1 MKKSKAKSVVSGSA
15 SDEKNLVSKHAQRQ
29 AERQQKKLQKQE
41 QKQKKQL
48 AREKKQLIKKQDEVR
63 LHRSFKRSYY
73 EDYQRKTELPSLTS
87 QASAAFKMFFKFWKI
102 FLPLLLIFV
111 GLYIFL
117 IGAMSENTLADVK
130 ANVEQTNKD
139 VADGKIGT
147 VGKAGLTLLG
157 IISTG
162 GLTTMNDAQ
171 VVIAVLLFTI
181 IWLVT
186 IYLARHLLA
195 GHQEIKMRDGFYSAL
210 SPLVSTLVVG
220 LIIFLEAV
228 PIMLTIIVFQVALT
242 TEFLSTP
249 FYALLFFMFAALM
262 ITLSLY
268 LLSSSFFA
276 IIVVSAPGLYPLT
289 AVRMAKNLIM
299 GRRLRFLIR
308 VFYLVII
315 VALLYLL
322 LLMPAII
329 LDGALKSQFTWFAE
343 SKIPF
348 VAIIQLTITVF
359 IFIYLS
365 IYFYLFYRAL
375 LDYNDDLNWSSK
387 YE

>member
-1 MKKSKAKSVVSGSA
+1 MKKSKTKSVASESD

-41 QKQKKQL
+41 QKQKRQL

-63 LHRSFKRSYY
+63 LHRSFKRSYH

-117 IGAMSENTLADVK
+117 IGAMSENTLADVR

-171 VVIAVLLFTI
+171 IVIAVLLFTI

-220 LIIFLEAV
+220 LIIFLEAI

-262 ITLSLY
+262 ITLGLY

-329 LDGALKSQFTWFAE
+329 LDGILKAQFAWLAD

-375 LDYNDDLNWSSK
+375 LDYNDDAKL
-387 YE
+387 EL

>member
-1 MKKSKAKSVVSGSA
+1 MKKSKTKSVVSESA
-15 SDEKNLVSKHAQRQ
+15 SDEKNLVSKQAQRQ

-41 QKQKKQL
+41 QKQKRQL

-87 QASAAFKMFFKFWKI
+87 QANAAFKMFFKFWKI

-329 LDGALKSQFTWFAE
+329 LDGILKAQFAWLAD

-375 LDYNDDLNWSSK
+375 LDYNDDAKL
-387 YE
+387 EL

>member
-1 MKKSKAKSVVSGSA
+1 MKKSKAKSVASESD

-29 AERQQKKLQKQE
+29 AERQQKKFQKQE

-48 AREKKQLIKKQDEVR
+48 AHEKKQLIKKQDEVR
-63 LHRSFKRSYY
+63 LHHSFKRSYY

-171 VVIAVLLFTI
+171 IVIAVLLFTI

-289 AVRMAKNLIM
+289 AIRMAKNLIM

-329 LDGALKSQFTWFAE
+329 LDGALKTQFAWLAE

-375 LDYNDDLNWSSK
+375 LDYNDDAKL
-387 YE
+387 EL

>member
-1 MKKSKAKSVVSGSA
+1 MKKSKAKSAASESA
-15 SDEKNLVSKHAQRQ
+15 SDEKNLVSKHVQRQ

-220 LIIFLEAV
+220 LIIFLEAI

-299 GRRLRFLIR
+299 GRRLRFLTR

-329 LDGALKSQFTWFAE
+329 LDGVLKAQFAWLAE

-375 LDYNDDLNWSSK
+375 LDYNDDAKL
-387 YE
+387 EL

>member
-1 MKKSKAKSVVSGSA
+1 MKKSKTKSVASESD
-15 SDEKNLVSKHAQRQ
+15 SDEKNLVSKQAQRQ

-171 VVIAVLLFTI
+171 IVIAVLLFTI

-249 FYALLFFMFAALM
+249 FYALLFFMFAVLM

-329 LDGALKSQFTWFAE
+329 LDGVLKAQFAWLADN
-343 SKIPF
+343 KIPF

-375 LDYNDDLNWSSK
+375 LDYNDDAKL
-387 YE
+387 EL

>member
-1 MKKSKAKSVVSGSA
+1 MKKSKTKSVVSESA
-15 SDEKNLVSKHAQRQ
+15 SDEKNLVSKQAQRQ

-41 QKQKKQL
+41 QKQKRQL

-63 LHRSFKRSYY
+63 LHRSFKRSYH

-171 VVIAVLLFTI
+171 IVIAVLLFTI

-329 LDGALKSQFTWFAE
+329 LDGVLKAQFAWLAE

-375 LDYNDDLNWSSK
+375 LDYNDDTKL
-387 YE
+387 EL

>member
-1 MKKSKAKSVVSGSA
+1 MKKSKAKSVASEPV
-15 SDEKNLVSKHAQRQ
+15 SDEKNLVSKHVQRQ

-171 VVIAVLLFTI
+171 IVIAVLLFAI

-329 LDGALKSQFTWFAE
+329 LDGALKSQFAWLAE

-348 VAIIQLTITVF
+348 VAIIQLIITVF

-375 LDYNDDLNWSSK
+375 LDYNDDAKL
-387 YE
+387 EL

>member
-1 MKKSKAKSVVSGSA
+1 MKKSKAKSVASEPVS
-15 SDEKNLVSKHAQRQ
+15 DKKNLVSKHVQRQ

-63 LHRSFKRSYY
+63 LHRSFKRSYH

-171 VVIAVLLFTI
+171 IVIAVLLFTI

-220 LIIFLEAV
+220 LIIFLESV

-329 LDGALKSQFTWFAE
+329 LDGVLKAQFAWLAE

-375 LDYNDDLNWSSK
+375 LDYNDDAKL
-387 YE
+387 EL

>member
-1 MKKSKAKSVVSGSA
+1 MKKSKTKSVVSESA
-15 SDEKNLVSKHAQRQ
+15 SDEKNLVSKQAQHQ
-29 AERQQKKLQKQE
+29 AEKQQKKLQKQE

-48 AREKKQLIKKQDEVR
+48 AREKKQLVKKQDEVR

-111 GLYIFL
+111 GIYIFL
-117 IGAMSENTLADVK
+117 IGAMSENTLADVR

-171 VVIAVLLFTI
+171 VVIAVLLFAI

-210 SPLVSTLVVG
+210 SPLVSTLMVG

-329 LDGALKSQFTWFAE
+329 LDGVLKAQFAWLAE

-375 LDYNDDLNWSSK
+375 LDYNDDAKL
-387 YE
+387 EL

>member
-1 MKKSKAKSVVSGSA
+1 MKKSKAKSAASESA
-15 SDEKNLVSKHAQRQ
+15 SDEKNLVSKHVQRQ

-195 GHQEIKMRDGFYSAL
+195 GYQEIKMRDGFYSAL

-220 LIIFLEAV
+220 LIIFLEAI

-329 LDGALKSQFTWFAE
+329 LDGVLKAQFAWLAE

-375 LDYNDDLNWSSK
+375 LDYNDDAKL
-387 YE
+387 EL

>member
-1 MKKSKAKSVVSGSA
+1 MKKSKAKSAASESA
-15 SDEKNLVSKHAQRQ
+15 SDEKNLVSKHVQRQ

-157 IISTG
+157 VISTG

-171 VVIAVLLFTI
+171 IVIAVLLFTI

-210 SPLVSTLVVG
+210 SPLISTLVVG

-329 LDGALKSQFTWFAE
+329 LDGALKSQFAWLTD

-375 LDYNDDLNWSSK
+375 LDYNDDAKL
-387 YE
+387 EL

>member
-1 MKKSKAKSVVSGSA
+1 MKKSKTKSVASEPA
-15 SDEKNLVSKHAQRQ
+15 SDEKNLVSKQAQRQ

-171 VVIAVLLFTI
+171 IVIAVLLFAI

-210 SPLVSTLVVG
+210 SPLISTLVVG

-329 LDGALKSQFTWFAE
+329 LDGALKAQFSWLTE

-375 LDYNDDLNWSSK
+375 LDYNDDAKL
-387 YE
+387 EL

>member
-1 MKKSKAKSVVSGSA
+1 MKS
-15 SDEKNLVSKHAQRQ
+15 
-29 AERQQKKLQKQE
+29 QKKLQKQE

-329 LDGALKSQFTWFAE
+329 LDGILKAQFAWLAD

-365 IYFYLFYRAL
+365 TYFYLFYRAL
-375 LDYNDDLNWSSK
+375 LDYNDDAKL
-387 YE
+387 EL

>member
-1 MKKSKAKSVVSGSA
+1 MKKSKTKSVASESA

-41 QKQKKQL
+41 QEQKRQL
-48 AREKKQLIKKQDEVR
+48 AREKKHLIKKQDEVR
-63 LHRSFKRSYY
+63 LHRSFKRSYQ

-111 GLYIFL
+111 GIYIFL
-117 IGAMSENTLADVK
+117 IGAMSENTLADVR

-171 VVIAVLLFTI
+171 VVIAVLLFAI

-329 LDGALKSQFTWFAE
+329 LDGVLKAQFAWLAE

-375 LDYNDDLNWSSK
+375 LDYNDDAKL
-387 YE
+387 EL

>member
-1 MKKSKAKSVVSGSA
+1 MKKSKTKSVASEPA
-15 SDEKNLVSKHAQRQ
+15 SDEKNLVSKQAQHQ
-29 AERQQKKLQKQE
+29 AEKQQKKLQKQE

-171 VVIAVLLFTI
+171 IVIAVLLFTI
-181 IWLVT
+181 IWLVA

-329 LDGALKSQFTWFAE
+329 LDGALKSQFAWLAE

-375 LDYNDDLNWSSK
+375 LDYNDDAKL
-387 YE
+387 EL

>member
-1 MKKSKAKSVVSGSA
+1 MKKSKIKSVASESV
-15 SDEKNLVSKHAQRQ
+15 SDEKNLVSKQAQRQ
-29 AERQQKKLQKQE
+29 AERQQNKLQKQE

-117 IGAMSENTLADVK
+117 IGAMSENTLADVR

-139 VADGKIGT
+139 IADGKIGT
-147 VGKAGLTLLG
+147 VGKAGLTLVG

-171 VVIAVLLFTI
+171 VVIAVLLFAI

-329 LDGALKSQFTWFAE
+329 LDGALKSQFAWLAE

-375 LDYNDDLNWSSK
+375 LDYNDDAKL
-387 YE
+387 EL

>member
-1 MKKSKAKSVVSGSA
+1 MKKSKTKSVVSESA
-15 SDEKNLVSKHAQRQ
+15 SDEKNPVSKQAQRQ

-41 QKQKKQL
+41 QKQKRQL
-48 AREKKQLIKKQDEVR
+48 AREKKQLVKKQDEVR

-195 GHQEIKMRDGFYSAL
+195 GHQEIKMCDGFYSAL

-220 LIIFLEAV
+220 LIIFLEAI

-329 LDGALKSQFTWFAE
+329 LDGALKSQFAWLAE

-375 LDYNDDLNWSSK
+375 LDYNDDAKL
-387 YE
+387 EL

>member
-1 MKKSKAKSVVSGSA
+1 MKKSKAKSVASEPV

-48 AREKKQLIKKQDEVR
+48 AREKKQLIKKQDEVW

-220 LIIFLEAV
+220 LIIFLEAI

-329 LDGALKSQFTWFAE
+329 LDGILKAQFAWLAD

-375 LDYNDDLNWSSK
+375 LDYNDDAKL
-387 YE
+387 EL

>member
-1 MKKSKAKSVVSGSA
+1 MKKSKTKSVTSEPA
-15 SDEKNLVSKHAQRQ
+15 PDEKNLVSKHAQRQ

-41 QKQKKQL
+41 QKQKRQL
-48 AREKKQLIKKQDEVR
+48 AHEKKQLIKKQDEVR
-63 LHRSFKRSYY
+63 LHRSFKRSYH

-171 VVIAVLLFTI
+171 VVIAVLLFAI

-220 LIIFLEAV
+220 LIIFLEAI

-375 LDYNDDLNWSSK
+375 LDYNDDAKL
-387 YE
+387 EL

>member
-1 MKKSKAKSVVSGSA
+1 MKKSKTKSVASESA

-29 AERQQKKLQKQE
+29 AEKQQKKLQKQE

-171 VVIAVLLFTI
+171 IVIAVLLFTI

-249 FYALLFFMFAALM
+249 FYALLFFMFAVLM

-329 LDGALKSQFTWFAE
+329 LDGALKSQFAWLAE

-375 LDYNDDLNWSSK
+375 LDYNDDTKL
-387 YE
+387 EL

>member
-1 MKKSKAKSVVSGSA
+1 MKKSKTKSVVSESA
-15 SDEKNLVSKHAQRQ
+15 SDEKNLVSKQAQHQ
-29 AERQQKKLQKQE
+29 AEKQQKKLQKQE

-111 GLYIFL
+111 GLYISL

-220 LIIFLEAV
+220 LIIFLEAI

-329 LDGALKSQFTWFAE
+329 LDGVLKAQFAWLAE

-375 LDYNDDLNWSSK
+375 LDYNDDAKL
-387 YE
+387 EL

>member
-1 MKKSKAKSVVSGSA
+1 MKKSKTKSVASESA
-15 SDEKNLVSKHAQRQ
+15 SDEKNLVSKHVQRQ

-41 QKQKKQL
+41 QKQKRQL
-48 AREKKQLIKKQDEVR
+48 AREKKQLVKKQDEVR

-181 IWLVT
+181 IWLVA

-220 LIIFLEAV
+220 LIIFLEAI

-329 LDGALKSQFTWFAE
+329 LDGILKAQFAWLAD

-375 LDYNDDLNWSSK
+375 LDYNDDAKL
-387 YE
+387 EL

>member
-1 MKKSKAKSVVSGSA
+1 MKKSKAKSAASQSA
-15 SDEKNLVSKHAQRQ
+15 SDEKNLVSKHVQRQ

-171 VVIAVLLFTI
+171 IVIAVLLFTI

-220 LIIFLEAV
+220 LIIFLEAI

-329 LDGALKSQFTWFAE
+329 LDGILKAQFAWLAD

-375 LDYNDDLNWSSK
+375 LDYNDDAKL
-387 YE
+387 EL

>member
-1 MKKSKAKSVVSGSA
+1 MKKSKAKSAASESA
-15 SDEKNLVSKHAQRQ
+15 SDEKNLVSKHVQRQ

-171 VVIAVLLFTI
+171 IVIAVLLFTI

-329 LDGALKSQFTWFAE
+329 LDGILKAQFAWLAD

-375 LDYNDDLNWSSK
+375 LDYNDDAKL
-387 YE
+387 EL

>member
-1 MKKSKAKSVVSGSA
+1 MKKSKTKSVVSESA
-15 SDEKNLVSKHAQRQ
+15 SDEKNLVSKQAQHQ
-29 AERQQKKLQKQE
+29 AEKQQKKLQKQE

-220 LIIFLEAV
+220 LIIFLEAI

-329 LDGALKSQFTWFAE
+329 LDGILKAQFAWLAD

-375 LDYNDDLNWSSK
+375 LDYNDDAKL
-387 YE
+387 EL

>member
-1 MKKSKAKSVVSGSA
+1 MKKSKAKSVVSESA
-15 SDEKNLVSKHAQRQ
+15 SDEKNLVSKQAQHQ
-29 AERQQKKLQKQE
+29 AEKQQKKLQKQE

-171 VVIAVLLFTI
+171 IVIAVLLFTI
-181 IWLVT
+181 IWLVA

-329 LDGALKSQFTWFAE
+329 LDGALKSQFAWLAE
-343 SKIPF
+343 GKIPF

-375 LDYNDDLNWSSK
+375 LDYNDDAKL
-387 YE
+387 EL

>member
-1 MKKSKAKSVVSGSA
+1 MKKSKAKSVASEPV
-15 SDEKNLVSKHAQRQ
+15 SDEKNLVSKHVQRQ

-171 VVIAVLLFTI
+171 IVIAVLLFAI

-375 LDYNDDLNWSSK
+375 LDYNDDAKL
-387 YE
+387 EL

>member
-1 MKKSKAKSVVSGSA
+1 MKKSKAKSAASESA
-15 SDEKNLVSKHAQRQ
+15 SDEKNLVSKHVQRQ

-329 LDGALKSQFTWFAE
+329 LDGVLKAQFAWLAE

-375 LDYNDDLNWSSK
+375 LDYNDDAKL
-387 YE
+387 EL

>member
-1 MKKSKAKSVVSGSA
+1 MKKSKAKSAASESA
-15 SDEKNLVSKHAQRQ
+15 SDEKNLVSKHVQRQ

-171 VVIAVLLFTI
+171 IVIAVLLFAI

-329 LDGALKSQFTWFAE
+329 LDGVLKAQFAWLAE

-375 LDYNDDLNWSSK
+375 LDYNDDAKL
-387 YE
+387 EL

>member
-1 MKKSKAKSVVSGSA
+1 MKKSKTKSVVSESA
-15 SDEKNLVSKHAQRQ
+15 SDEKNLVSKQAQRQ

-63 LHRSFKRSYY
+63 LHRSFKRSYH
-73 EDYQRKTELPSLTS
+73 EDYQLKTELPSLTS
-87 QASAAFKMFFKFWKI
+87 QANAAFKMFFKFWKI

-171 VVIAVLLFTI
+171 IVIAVLLFTI

-375 LDYNDDLNWSSK
+375 LDYNDDAKL
-387 YE
+387 EL

>member
-1 MKKSKAKSVVSGSA
+1 MKKSKAKSVASEPV
-15 SDEKNLVSKHAQRQ
+15 SDEKNLVSKQAQHQ

-171 VVIAVLLFTI
+171 IVIAVLLFAI

-329 LDGALKSQFTWFAE
+329 LDGALKSQFAWLAE

-375 LDYNDDLNWSSK
+375 LDYNDDAKL
-387 YE
+387 EL

>member
-1 MKKSKAKSVVSGSA
+1 MKKSKTKSVVSEPA
-15 SDEKNLVSKHAQRQ
+15 SDEKNLVSKQVQRQ

-139 VADGKIGT
+139 VANGKIGT

-171 VVIAVLLFTI
+171 IVIAVLLFAI

-220 LIIFLEAV
+220 LIIFLEAI

-329 LDGALKSQFTWFAE
+329 LDGVLKAQFAWLAE

-375 LDYNDDLNWSSK
+375 LDYNDDAKL
-387 YE
+387 EL

>member
-1 MKKSKAKSVVSGSA
+1 MKKSKTKSVVSESA
-15 SDEKNLVSKHAQRQ
+15 SDEKNPVSKQAQRQ

-41 QKQKKQL
+41 QKQKRQL
-48 AREKKQLIKKQDEVR
+48 AREKKQLVKKQDEVR

-220 LIIFLEAV
+220 LIIFLEAI

-329 LDGALKSQFTWFAE
+329 LDGILKAQFAWLAE

-348 VAIIQLTITVF
+348 VAIIQLIITVF

-375 LDYNDDLNWSSK
+375 LDYNDDAKL
-387 YE
+387 EL

>member
-1 MKKSKAKSVVSGSA
+1 MKKSKAKSVASEPV
-15 SDEKNLVSKHAQRQ
+15 SDEKNLVSKHVQRQ

-48 AREKKQLIKKQDEVR
+48 VREKKQLIKKQDEVR

-87 QASAAFKMFFKFWKI
+87 QANAAFKMFFKFWKI

-117 IGAMSENTLADVK
+117 IGAMSENTLADVR

-171 VVIAVLLFTI
+171 IVIAVLLFTI

-289 AVRMAKNLIM
+289 AVRMAKNLII

-329 LDGALKSQFTWFAE
+329 LDGALKTQFAWLAE

-375 LDYNDDLNWSSK
+375 LDYNDDAKL
-387 YE
+387 EL

>member
-1 MKKSKAKSVVSGSA
+1 MKKSKTKSVTSEPA
-15 SDEKNLVSKHAQRQ
+15 PDEKNLVSKHAQRQ

-48 AREKKQLIKKQDEVR
+48 AHEKKQLIKKQDEVR

-171 VVIAVLLFTI
+171 VVIAVLLFAI

-242 TEFLSTP
+242 TEFLFTP

-375 LDYNDDLNWSSK
+375 LDYNDDAKL
-387 YE
+387 EL

>member
-1 MKKSKAKSVVSGSA
+1 MKKSKAKSVASEPV

-130 ANVEQTNKD
+130 ANVEQTNKY

-171 VVIAVLLFTI
+171 IVIAVLLFAI

-220 LIIFLEAV
+220 LIIFLEAI

-375 LDYNDDLNWSSK
+375 LDYNDDAKL
-387 YE
+387 EL

>member
-1 MKKSKAKSVVSGSA
+1 MKKSKTKSVASESA
-15 SDEKNLVSKHAQRQ
+15 SDEKNLVSKQAQRQ
-29 AERQQKKLQKQE
+29 AEKQQKKLQKQE

-117 IGAMSENTLADVK
+117 IGAMSENTLADVR

-329 LDGALKSQFTWFAE
+329 LDGILKAQFAWLAE

-375 LDYNDDLNWSSK
+375 LDYNDDAKL
-387 YE
+387 EL

>member
-1 MKKSKAKSVVSGSA
+1 MKKSKAKSAASESA
-15 SDEKNLVSKHAQRQ
+15 SDEKNLVSKHVQRQ

-117 IGAMSENTLADVK
+117 IGAMSENTLADVR

-329 LDGALKSQFTWFAE
+329 LDGILKAQFAWLAD

-365 IYFYLFYRAL
+365 IYFYLFYRTL
-375 LDYNDDLNWSSK
+375 LDYNDDAKL
-387 YE
+387 EL

>member
-1 MKKSKAKSVVSGSA
+1 M
-15 SDEKNLVSKHAQRQ
+15 
-29 AERQQKKLQKQE
+29 
-41 QKQKKQL
+41 
-48 AREKKQLIKKQDEVR
+48 
-63 LHRSFKRSYY
+63 
-73 EDYQRKTELPSLTS
+73 
-87 QASAAFKMFFKFWKI
+87 
-102 FLPLLLIFV
+102 FV

-117 IGAMSENTLADVK
+117 SGAMSENTLADVK

-171 VVIAVLLFTI
+171 IVIAVLLFTI

-195 GHQEIKMRDGFYSAL
+195 GQIKMRDGFYSAL

-329 LDGALKSQFTWFAE
+329 LDGALKSQFAWLAD

-375 LDYNDDLNWSSK
+375 LDYNDDAKL
-387 YE
+387 EL

>member
-1 MKKSKAKSVVSGSA
+1 MKKSKIKSVASESV
-15 SDEKNLVSKHAQRQ
+15 SDEKNLVSKQAQRQ
-29 AERQQKKLQKQE
+29 AERQQNKLQKQE

-48 AREKKQLIKKQDEVR
+48 AREKKRLIKKQDEVR

-329 LDGALKSQFTWFAE
+329 LDGILKAQFAWLAD

-375 LDYNDDLNWSSK
+375 LDYSDDAKL
-387 YE
+387 EL